1 MRIKRFTESDQ
12 VDISPERVNEIIEEL
27 KDVSSIMDD
36 KFVYTDELLNEL
48 NNYKNQSKRGNDQID
63 DSISALQMVK
73 KDIED
78 CRDKLDTII
87 NNLLDYNESG
97 RKMMYSENK

>member
-1 MRIKRFTESDQ
+1 MKIKRFTESEQ

-27 KDVSSIMDD
+27 KDIVSIMDD

-63 DSISALQMVK
+63 DSISALQMTK

-78 CRDKLDTII
+78 CKDKLDTII
-87 NNLLDYNESG
+87 SNLLDYNESG
-97 RKMMYSENK
+97 RRMLYSENK

>member
-1 MRIKRFTESDQ
+1 MKIKRFIESDQ
-12 VDISPERVNEIIEEL
+12 VDISPERVNEIIKEL
-27 KDVSSIMDD
+27 KDVSSTMDD

-48 NNYKNQSKRGNDQID
+48 NNYKNQSRRGNDQID
-63 DSISALQMVK
+63 DSISALQMMK

-78 CRDKLDTII
+78 CKDRLDTII

>member
-1 MRIKRFTESDQ
+1 
-12 VDISPERVNEIIEEL
+12 
-27 KDVSSIMDD
+27 MDD

-48 NNYKNQSKRGNDQID
+48 NNYKNVSKRGNDQID
-63 DSISALQMVK
+63 DSISALQMAK

-78 CRDKLDTII
+78 CKDKLDTII

-97 RKMMYSENK
+97 RKFKYEL

>member
-1 MRIKRFTESDQ
+1 MKIKRFTESDQ

-63 DSISALQMVK
+63 DSISALQMMK

-78 CRDKLDTII
+78 CKDKLDTII